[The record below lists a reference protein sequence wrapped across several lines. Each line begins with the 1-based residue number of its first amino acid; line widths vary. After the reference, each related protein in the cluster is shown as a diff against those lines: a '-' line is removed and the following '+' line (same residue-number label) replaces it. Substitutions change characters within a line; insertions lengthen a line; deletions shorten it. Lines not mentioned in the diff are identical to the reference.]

1 MALGQRGRGGN
12 VAKILIADDSDM
24 MRKIA
29 KMIMEKA
36 GHTVIEA
43 HDGNEAVALA
53 KNELPNLVLL
63 DAEMPEM
70 DGWEACKAIKADPA
84 TAQIP
89 VLMCTGHDLSQEPE
103 ELTAIGASGYITK
116 PYQAQQM
123 QAKVAEVLNG

>member
-70 DGWEACKAIKADPA
+70 DGRHARRSRRILQPLRSPSSCARGTIFPRNLK
-84 TAQIP
+84 
-89 VLMCTGHDLSQEPE
+89 
-103 ELTAIGASGYITK
+103 
-116 PYQAQQM
+116 
-123 QAKVAEVLNG
+123 N